1 MDVTVNSTVERPH
14 VFIFVLIVVLAGS
27 MYFTTRA
34 VAAAMNARTISYV
47 GTVCR
52 VIVAP
57 LGASVVDRANA
68 RADHTL
74 CHNGQLQ

>member
-34 VAAAMNARTISYV
+34 VAAAMNARTYNQL
-47 GTVCR
+47 CR
-52 VIVAP
+52 Y
-57 LGASVVDRANA
+57 SM
-68 RADHTL
+68 
-74 CHNGQLQ
+74 